1 MLTRLLSLAIVASV
15 VLACAPGKHR
25 AGGNETTAVAATS
38 APATTP
44 RVAESVDIRQGPEG
58 WIFLEADGVDTAAA
72 GFHDRISGAFVWY
85 EAGLTLP
92 ITPLTESRSRL
103 TGASASEEQ
112 TNGVA
117 YTMVTLPAKTR
128 RNSSGR
134 PCKEIAATFRYSHP
148 DASGHQTSFNFWT
161 VACTDEQRDRAMA
174 LILGKALATRGGAF
188 QGDWLKDARHV
199 NRKETAALA
208 IGTPWKEVRVKLG
221 PSIAV
226 ADAPAN
232 GFMISYELR
241 QPRSAQGAAFTT
253 LVFDQEQ
260 RFVEKRPGMVTRDRD
275 RLPGPLVAR

>member
-1 MLTRLLSLAIVASV
+1 MLTRLISLAIVAT
-15 VLACAPGKHR
+15 VLLTCAPGKHGD
-25 AGGNETTAVAATS
+25 GGSETTAVAATP
-38 APATTP
+38 APAPTT
-44 RVAESVDIRQGPEG
+44 RVAESVDIRQVPEG

-85 EAGLTLP
+85 EAGLTLT
-92 ITPLTESRSRL
+92 ITPLTESRSRI
-103 TGASASEEQ
+103 TGASVSEEQ

-117 YTMVTLPAKTR
+117 YTMVTLPAKVR

-134 PCKEIAATFRYSHP
+134 PCEEIAATFRYAHP

-161 VACTDEQRDRAMA
+161 VACTDEQRERAMA
-174 LILGKALATRGGAF
+174 LIRGKAPAARGGAF
-188 QGDWLKDARHV
+188 QGHWLKDARHV
-199 NRKETAALA
+199 DRKETAALA

-241 QPRSAQGAAFTT
+241 QPRSAQSTAFTT
-253 LVFDQEQ
+253 LVFDQSQ
-260 RFVEKRPGMVTRDRD
+260 RLIAKKSGMMPRDRD